1 MGNYSWPLAE
11 FPPDGRLVERSR
23 RVRLGDVSTNGQLR
37 LDALARYLQDVAA
50 DDVNEAGLAG
60 AWVLRRLL
68 VEIKA
73 RPEFAVDVDLATFCS
88 GSGPRW
94 AERRTTLKTA
104 DRLLIEAVGLWVFVD
119 SSGRPAELEKQFLPI
134 YGDTARDRKVSGRL
148 RLPSPPAN
156 APEKPFVTR
165 SSDFD
170 VLGHMNNA
178 VAWVVI
184 EQEVLHVE
192 PQATIVSALLEYR
205 TPVAP
210 GSELKVV
217 SSRQDDCLMVWI
229 LGANETFVSAR
240 LVLTQ

>member
-1 MGNYSWPLAE
+1 
-11 FPPDGRLVERSR
+11 
-23 RVRLGDVSTNGQLR
+23 
-37 LDALARYLQDVAA
+37 
-50 DDVNEAGLAG
+50 
-60 AWVLRRLL
+60 
-68 VEIKA
+68 
-73 RPEFAVDVDLATFCS
+73 
-88 GSGPRW
+88 
-94 AERRTTLKTA
+94 
-104 DRLLIEAVGLWVFVD
+104 
-119 SSGRPAELEKQFLPI
+119 
-134 YGDTARDRKVSGRL
+134 
-148 RLPSPPAN
+148 
-156 APEKPFVTR
+156 
-165 SSDFD
+165 
-170 VLGHMNNA
+170 MNNA